1 MMSASLARRLAKRL
15 LAPLAWRETYRC
27 LRLPWHERATA
38 TASAA
43 FDVRVLDR
51 SDLAR
56 YSQESAY
63 GISPRFLDGIAARDD
78 LCVAAFS
85 GSELVSYRF
94 FAAQPTDIDAHL
106 RFHFPPGWIYA
117 YKAFTHPSWRG
128 RRLHRELFL
137 RSMSE
142 VEPWQRGSR
151 EPLGFVTLVLSDN
164 ESSAKALAR
173 VGFGPFTSFTVL
185 RVLSRP
191 RLVAPE
197 DGAMEFRITLQ

>member
-1 MMSASLARRLAKRL
+1 MRASLARRLAKRL

-27 LRLPWHERATA
+27 LRLPWPAPA
-38 TASAA
+38 AAVASAP
-43 FDVRVLDR
+43 FEVRVLDR
-51 SDLAR
+51 ADLAR
-56 YSQESAY
+56 YSREALY
-63 GISPRFLDGIAARDD
+63 EISPRFLDGIAGRDD

-85 GSELVSYRF
+85 GHDLVSYRF
-94 FAAQPTDIDAHL
+94 FALQPTDVDARL

-137 RSMSE
+137 GSLPE
-142 VEPWQRGSR
+142 VEQWKPA
-151 EPLGFVTLVLSDN
+151 PLGFVTLVMSDN

-173 VGFGPFTSFTVL
+173 VGFEPFASFSVL

-191 RLVAPE
+191 RLVEPA
-197 DGAMEFRITLQ
+197 DDAMEFRITLQ

>member
-1 MMSASLARRLAKRL
+1 MRNVARGLAKRL

-27 LRLPWHERATA
+27 LQMPWRGLPAA
-38 TASAA
+38 AASAP
-43 FDVRVLDR
+43 FEVRVLDR

-56 YSQESAY
+56 YSREALYEISA
-63 GISPRFLDGIAARDD
+63 RFLDGIAARDD

-85 GSELVSYRF
+85 GHDLVSYRF
-94 FAAQPTDIDAHL
+94 FAGQPTDIDAHL
-106 RFHFPPGWIYA
+106 RFHSPPGWIYA

-128 RRLHRELFL
+128 RRLHREVFL
-137 RSMSE
+137 RSLPE
-142 VEPWQRGSR
+142 VSRWLGGAR

-164 ESSAKALAR
+164 ESSARALAR
-173 VGFGPFTSFTVL
+173 VGFESFTSFSVW

-197 DGAMEFRITLQ
+197 DEAMEFRVTLQ